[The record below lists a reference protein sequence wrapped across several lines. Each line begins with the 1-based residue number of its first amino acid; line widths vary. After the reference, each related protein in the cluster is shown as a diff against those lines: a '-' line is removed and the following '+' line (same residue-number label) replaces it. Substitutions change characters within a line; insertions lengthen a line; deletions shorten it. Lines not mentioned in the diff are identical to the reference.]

1 MFWLSGVLTWCKW
14 ETEFEVR
21 KSTLHWT
28 VPSMPFFMQVL
39 LKKRTEE
46 TNKVLFYGKA
56 INSLNT
62 DPVTYYTKTLGMKV
76 KCTNSETEFCTLLC
90 QLLESLEQRQ
100 CHGRAHSTLLG
111 PSYKFFNI
119 HFINAFDFYKS
130 TILDYF
136 HIVIKNF
143 FLVPFEWKGDYWTFS
158 NECYLCNNNLF
169 WNETFFT
176 GQHYNLSSLL
186 ILVSVVSIDLLLGQ
200 KHRSTEQP
208 SSLQIDS
215 HRIELISFS
224 PIQRL
229 IRHSNVTDK
238 TTVLLNVRLTQ
249 VDLIL
254 VLP

>member
-76 KCTNSETEFCTLLC
+76 KCTNSETELCTLLC

-169 WNETFFT
+169 WNETFLFSINW
-176 GQHYNLSSLL
+176 QCYMRRCSSFFLAFK
-186 ILVSVVSIDLLLGQ
+186 IVLVAFPVHRICTKPALDLL
-200 KHRSTEQP
+200 
-208 SSLQIDS
+208 
-215 HRIELISFS
+215 ELI
-224 PIQRL
+224 
-229 IRHSNVTDK
+229 VE
-238 TTVLLNVRLTQ
+238 TQ
-249 VDLIL
+249 YIHVIIAYLWMRC
-254 VLP
+254 LPQTL